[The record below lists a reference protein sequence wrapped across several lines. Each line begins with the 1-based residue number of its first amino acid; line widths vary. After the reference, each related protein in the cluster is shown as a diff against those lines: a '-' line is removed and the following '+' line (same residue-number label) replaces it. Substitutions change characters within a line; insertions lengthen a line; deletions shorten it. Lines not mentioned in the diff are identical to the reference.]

1 MKYTIYPGSI
11 ASIQTIQTD
20 NGKLYSA
27 IYMADTKQPEIYPD
41 GNLSKNIAD
50 KFPVQVRAAV
60 NRYFGGIFSLPY
72 DKRQNFINNSVP
84 FTITAEDI
92 QP

>member
-11 ASIQTIQTD
+11 ASIQTIKTED
-20 NGKLYSA
+20 GKLYSA
-27 IYMADTKQPEIYPD
+27 IYMSDTKQPEIYPD
-41 GNLSKNIAD
+41 GNLSVNIAD
-50 KFPVQVRAAV
+50 KFPIPVRAAI

-72 DKRQNFINNSVP
+72 DRREGFIINSVP
-84 FTITAEDI
+84 FTITAEDM